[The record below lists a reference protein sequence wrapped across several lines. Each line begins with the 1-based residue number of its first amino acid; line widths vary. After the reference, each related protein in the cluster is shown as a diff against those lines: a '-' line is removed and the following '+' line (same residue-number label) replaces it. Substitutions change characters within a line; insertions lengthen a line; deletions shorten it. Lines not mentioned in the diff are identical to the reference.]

1 MQNEPNALIHAS
13 SPYLLQHAYNP
24 VAWEEWSDLTW
35 QRAKAENKLVLVSI
49 GYSTCHWCHVMEH
62 ESFEDFETAEIM
74 NHHLISI
81 KVDRE
86 ERPDIDMV
94 YMDACQLMTGRGGW
108 PLNAI
113 CLPNGQ
119 PIYAGTYFP
128 KSQWQQIIEQL
139 AKVYR
144 EEPDKAHDYAGK
156 IQQKLDALNRW
167 DSESSDPLHRAQL
180 LEQFTTL
187 AENLDWVDGGP
198 NRAPKFPLPGQYEYI
213 LDYHLLTGDES
224 AKDFLHLSLI
234 KMSNGGIYD
243 TIRGGFCRYSTD
255 AQWFAP
261 HFEKMLYDNAQ
272 LISLYARAFAWSDAP
287 LYKQIAE
294 ECIHFCEEELG
305 LKGGHAV
312 EGAQAFKGDQALK
325 AGPERSEGPNQT
337 HAGYGSALDAD
348 SEGMEGKFYVFTREE
363 LLTILSEEEFA
374 LAEIQF
380 NIQKDGNWEH
390 GYNILHQPLAPLQVL
405 EKSGLTAAEYHPRLL
420 SIKQKIKRY
429 QDSRIRPSFDD
440 KAICSWNALYL
451 KALADAA
458 LFLQNTN
465 YSEKATA
472 LADWMWLTFWQNS
485 ELLRIHRN
493 GITKISG
500 FLEDYAC
507 FCEGLLSA
515 YTITKNEDYLAKAEI
530 LIQKSIELFYNP
542 QTQQLAFTPDNGE
555 ALIVRKSDLNDD
567 VIASPNSV
575 LAHCLFQVGTMTS
588 NLEYIELS
596 KTLLNQ
602 VTKSMIQNPGWYF
615 NWSKLAQAITLG
627 GCHIK
632 LENNANNPKGEWTSA
647 ETLEIAKHL
656 PSWTTIE
663 FKNGAQKKQIEVC
676 ANQTCFAPVE
686 HIQQA
691 LEIALDNCSLQ

>member
-1 MQNEPNALIHAS
+1 MSNPSNTIHNRVNNNEPNALIHAN

-24 VAWEEWSDLTW
+24 VAWEEWSNDTW
-35 QRAKAENKLVLVSI
+35 QRAKSENKLVLVSI

-94 YMDACQLMTGRGGW
+94 YMDACQIMTGRGGW
-108 PLNAI
+108 PLNVV
-113 CLPNGQ
+113 CLPNMQ

-128 KSQWQQIIEQL
+128 KEQWKQIIEEL

-144 EEPDKAHDYAGK
+144 EEPEKANDYAQR
-156 IQQKLDALNRW
+156 IQEKLDSINQWQSGDTISRN
-167 DSESSDPLHRAQL
+167 QL
-180 LEQFTTL
+180 KEQFITL

-198 NRAPKFPLPGQYEYI
+198 NRAPKFPLPGQYEFI

-272 LISLYARAFAWSDAP
+272 LISLYSRAFAWSDAP

-294 ECIHFCEEELG
+294 ECIQFCETELR
-305 LKGGHAV
+305 LV
-312 EGAQAFKGDQALK
+312 D
-325 AGPERSEGPNQT
+325 GPERSEAQNLT

-363 LLTILSEEEFA
+363 LLTILSDEEFA

-405 EKSGLTAAEYHPRLL
+405 EKSGLTAAEYHPLLL

-429 QDSRIRPSFDD
+429 QDSRVRSSFDD

-458 LFLQNTN
+458 LFLENPA
-465 YSEKATA
+465 YLEKAKA
-472 LADWMWLTFWQNS
+472 LANWMWTTFWQNDS
-485 ELLRIHRN
+485 LLRIHRN
-493 GITKISG
+493 GETKIHG

-507 FCEGLLSA
+507 FCDGLLSLHRA
-515 YTITKNEDYLAKAEI
+515 APNPEHLTQANLLLTKA
-530 LIQKSIELFYNP
+530 IELFYNP
-542 QTQQLAFTPDNGE
+542 QTQQMAFTPSNGE

-567 VIASPNSV
+567 VIASPNSI
-575 LAHCLFQVGTMTS
+575 LAHGLFQVGMLQS
-588 NLEYIELS
+588 NQSFIELAN
-596 KTLLNQ
+596 TLLLQ
-602 VTKSMIQNPGWYF
+602 VSSPMIQSPGWYF

-632 LENNANNPKGEWTSA
+632 IDGGTKQNLKAMYKY
-647 ETLEIAKHL
+647 L
-656 PSWTTIE
+656 PSWATLE
-663 FKNGAQKKQIEVC
+663 YNEKNAELQIIVC
-676 ANQTCFAPVE
+676 CNNTCFPAVNDLE
-686 HIQQA
+686 QA
-691 LEIALDNCSLQ
+691 LEIAMDCCALNEV

>member
-1 MQNEPNALIHAS
+1 
-13 SPYLLQHAYNP
+13 
-24 VAWEEWSDLTW
+24 
-35 QRAKAENKLVLVSI
+35 
-49 GYSTCHWCHVMEH
+49 
-62 ESFEDFETAEIM
+62 ETAEIM
-74 NHHLISI
+74 NHHWISI

-128 KSQWQQIIEQL
+128 KAQWQQIIEQL

-187 AENLDWVDGGP
+187 AQNLDWVEGGP

-213 LDYHLLTGDES
+213 LDYHLLTDDES

-312 EGAQAFKGDQALK
+312 
-325 AGPERSEGPNQT
+325 
-337 HAGYGSALDAD
+337 
-348 SEGMEGKFYVFTREE
+348 
-363 LLTILSEEEFA
+363 
-374 LAEIQF
+374 
-380 NIQKDGNWEH
+380 
-390 GYNILHQPLAPLQVL
+390 
-405 EKSGLTAAEYHPRLL
+405 
-420 SIKQKIKRY
+420 
-429 QDSRIRPSFDD
+429 
-440 KAICSWNALYL
+440 
-451 KALADAA
+451 
-458 LFLQNTN
+458 
-465 YSEKATA
+465 
-472 LADWMWLTFWQNS
+472 
-485 ELLRIHRN
+485 
-493 GITKISG
+493 
-500 FLEDYAC
+500 
-507 FCEGLLSA
+507 
-515 YTITKNEDYLAKAEI
+515 
-530 LIQKSIELFYNP
+530 
-542 QTQQLAFTPDNGE
+542 
-555 ALIVRKSDLNDD
+555 
-567 VIASPNSV
+567 
-575 LAHCLFQVGTMTS
+575 
-588 NLEYIELS
+588 
-596 KTLLNQ
+596 
-602 VTKSMIQNPGWYF
+602 
-615 NWSKLAQAITLG
+615 
-627 GCHIK
+627 
-632 LENNANNPKGEWTSA
+632 
-647 ETLEIAKHL
+647 
-656 PSWTTIE
+656 
-663 FKNGAQKKQIEVC
+663 
-676 ANQTCFAPVE
+676 
-686 HIQQA
+686 
-691 LEIALDNCSLQ
+691 

>member
-1 MQNEPNALIHAS
+1 MSNPHNTIHNRMNHNQPNALIHAN

-24 VAWEEWSDLTW
+24 VAWEEWSDATW
-35 QRAKAENKLVLVSI
+35 QRAKSENKLVLVSI

-62 ESFEDFETAEIM
+62 ESFEDFETADIM

-94 YMDACQLMTGRGGW
+94 YMDACQIMTGRGGW
-108 PLNAI
+108 PLNVV
-113 CLPNGQ
+113 CLPNMQ

-128 KSQWQQIIEQL
+128 KEQWQQIIEQL

-144 EEPDKAHDYAGK
+144 EEPEKATDYAQR
-156 IQQKLDALNRW
+156 IQEKLDSINQWQSGDTISRN
-167 DSESSDPLHRAQL
+167 QL
-180 LEQFTTL
+180 KEQFITM

-198 NRAPKFPLPGQYEYI
+198 NRAPKFPLPGQYEFI

-272 LISLYARAFAWSDAP
+272 LISLYSRAFAWSDAP

-294 ECIHFCEEELG
+294 ECIQFCEAELG
-305 LKGGHAV
+305 LKGGSNH
-312 EGAQAFKGDQALK
+312 
-325 AGPERSEGPNQT
+325 T

-363 LLTILSEEEFA
+363 LLTILNDEEFA

-380 NIQKDGNWEH
+380 NIQQDGNWEH

-405 EKSGLTAAEYHPRLL
+405 EKSGLTAAQYHPLLL

-429 QDSRIRPSFDD
+429 QDSRVRPSFDD

-451 KALADAA
+451 KALADAG
-458 LFLQNTN
+458 LFLDNST
-465 YSEKATA
+465 YLDKATA
-472 LADWMWLTFWQNS
+472 LADWLWSTFWQNDS
-485 ELLRIHRN
+485 LLRIHRN
-493 GITKISG
+493 GETKIHG

-507 FCEGLLSA
+507 LCDGLLSLHRA
-515 YTITKNEDYLAKAEI
+515 SPNPQYIVMANALLTKA
-530 LIQKSIELFYNP
+530 IELFYDP
-542 QTQQLAFTPDNGE
+542 QTQQMAFTPKNGE

-567 VIASPNSV
+567 VIASPNSI
-575 LAHCLFQVGTMTS
+575 LAHCLFQVGMLQS
-588 NLEYIELS
+588 NQGFIQLAN
-596 KTLLNQ
+596 TLLLQ
-602 VTKSMIQNPGWYF
+602 VSSPMIQSPGWYF
-615 NWSKLAQAITLG
+615 NWSRLAQSITLG

-632 LENNANNPKGEWTSA
+632 IDGGHRQNLKP
-647 ETLEIAKHL
+647 LYQYL
-656 PSWTTIE
+656 PSWTTLE
-663 FKNGAQKKQIEVC
+663 YNENNAEMQIMVC
-676 ANQTCFAPVE
+676 CNNTCFPPVNNMA
-686 HIQQA
+686 QA
-691 LEIALDNCSLQ
+691 LEIAIDCCALSEA

>member
-1 MQNEPNALIHAS
+1 MQNKPNALIHAS
-13 SPYLLQHAYNP
+13 SPYLLQHAHNP
-24 VAWEEWSDLTW
+24 VDWEEWNEEIW
-35 QRAKAENKLVLVSI
+35 EKAKSQNRLVLVSI

-62 ESFEDFETAEIM
+62 ESFEDPETAAIM
-74 NHHLISI
+74 NEHLICM

-108 PLNAI
+108 PLNVI
-113 CLPNGQ
+113 CLPNGR

-128 KSQWQQIIEQL
+128 KQQWQQIISQL
-139 AKVYR
+139 ANVYN
-144 EEPDKAHDYAGK
+144 EEPEKVIDYAAK
-156 IQQKLDALNRW
+156 IQEKLELMNRW
-167 DSESSDPLHRAQL
+167 EEKTDVSITREILF
-180 LEQFTTL
+180 EQFATL
-187 AENLDWVDGGP
+187 AEHLDWVDGGSH
-198 NRAPKFPLPGQYEYI
+198 RVPKFPLAGQYEYI

-224 AKDFLHLSLI
+224 AKDFLHLSLL
-234 KMSNGGIYD
+234 KMSHGGIYD
-243 TIRGGFCRYSTD
+243 AIRGGFCRYSTD

-272 LISLYARAFAWSDAP
+272 MISLYARAFAWSDAP
-287 LYKQIAE
+287 LYKEIAE
-294 ECIHFCEEELG
+294 ACIHFCEAELG
-305 LKGGHAV
+305 LQG
-312 EGAQAFKGDQALK
+312 
-325 AGPERSEGPNQT
+325 GPERSEGHNPF

-363 LLTILSEEEFA
+363 LLTLLSDEEFA

-380 NIQKDGNWEH
+380 NIHKDGNWEH

-405 EKSGLTAAEYHPRLL
+405 EKTGLPAAEYHSLLL

-429 QDSRIRPSFDD
+429 QDSRPRPSFDD

-451 KALADAA
+451 KALANAA

-465 YSEKATA
+465 YTEKAIA
-472 LADWMWLTFWQNS
+472 LADGMWRTFWQNN

-515 YTITKNEDYLAKAEI
+515 YSITKNEDYLSKAEI
-530 LIQKSIELFYNP
+530 LVQKTIELFYNP
-542 QTQQLAFTPDNGE
+542 KTQQLAFTPRNGE
-555 ALIVRKSDLNDD
+555 ELIVRKSDLNDD

-575 LAHCLFQVGTMTS
+575 FAHCLFQIGTLKS

-596 KTLLNQ
+596 KTLLHQ
-602 VTKSMIQNPGWYF
+602 VAKPMIQNPGWYF

-632 LENNANNPKGEWTSA
+632 LESTANQPQEQWTSA

-656 PSWTTIE
+656 PSWTTVE
-663 FKNGAQKKQIEVC
+663 FKSGTRKKQIEVC
-676 ANQTCFAPVE
+676 ANQTCFAPVSE
-686 HIQQA
+686 ISQA

>member
-1 MQNEPNALIHAS
+1 MSNPHNTIHNRMNHNQPNALIHTN

-24 VAWEEWSDLTW
+24 VAWEEWSDATW
-35 QRAKAENKLVLVSI
+35 QRAKSENKLVLVSI

-94 YMDACQLMTGRGGW
+94 YMDACQIMTGRGGW
-108 PLNAI
+108 PLNVV
-113 CLPNGQ
+113 CLPNMQ

-128 KSQWQQIIEQL
+128 KEQWQQIIEQL

-144 EEPDKAHDYAGK
+144 EEPEKANDYAQR
-156 IQQKLDALNRW
+156 IQEKLDSINQWQSGDTISRN
-167 DSESSDPLHRAQL
+167 QL
-180 LEQFTTL
+180 KEQFITM

-198 NRAPKFPLPGQYEYI
+198 NRAPKFPLPGQYEFI

-272 LISLYARAFAWSDAP
+272 LISLYSRAFAWSDAP

-294 ECIHFCEEELG
+294 ECIHFCEAELG
-305 LKGGHAV
+305 LKGG
-312 EGAQAFKGDQALK
+312 
-325 AGPERSEGPNQT
+325 PNHT

-363 LLTILSEEEFA
+363 LLTILNDEEFA

-380 NIQKDGNWEH
+380 NIQQDGNWEH

-405 EKSGLTAAEYHPRLL
+405 EKSDLTAAQYHPLLL

-429 QDSRIRPSFDD
+429 QDSRVRPSFDD

-451 KALADAA
+451 KALADAG
-458 LFLQNTN
+458 LFLDNST
-465 YSEKATA
+465 YLDKATA
-472 LADWMWLTFWQNS
+472 LADWLWSTFWQNDS
-485 ELLRIHRN
+485 LLRIHRN
-493 GITKISG
+493 GETKIHG

-507 FCEGLLSA
+507 LCDGLLSLHRA
-515 YTITKNEDYLAKAEI
+515 SPNPKYIVMANALLTKA
-530 LIQKSIELFYNP
+530 IELFYDP
-542 QTQQLAFTPDNGE
+542 QTQQMAFTPKNGE

-567 VIASPNSV
+567 VIASPNSI
-575 LAHCLFQVGTMTS
+575 LAHCLFQVGMLQS
-588 NLEYIELS
+588 NQEFIQLAN
-596 KTLLNQ
+596 TLLLQ
-602 VTKSMIQNPGWYF
+602 VSSPMIQSPGWYF
-615 NWSKLAQAITLG
+615 NWSRLAQSITLG

-632 LENNANNPKGEWTSA
+632 IDGGHRQNLKP
-647 ETLEIAKHL
+647 LYQHL
-656 PSWTTIE
+656 PSWTTLQYNE
-663 FKNGAQKKQIEVC
+663 NNAEMQIMVC
-676 ANQTCFAPVE
+676 CNNTCFPPVNNMA
-686 HIQQA
+686 QA
-691 LEIALDNCSLQ
+691 LEIAIDCCALSEA